1 MNKYGGLDDQQ
12 QSLFIA
18 VDRLHVSA
26 LDCSKNKEKMWRVLS
41 SRSQCASTKW
51 CDGWRPSLCEVLQRR
66 SNGLCSPGKGFQI
79 LLWSKAETYVQFHR
93 RRRAR
98 HSQSLFTS
106 CLKTLPFP
114 TYQCAFVSVW
124 ESPGLAGQIQLSKSK
139 AGIMSQC
146 KSKVCHPVLATC
158 SCTTQIRWLHHYTPE
173 LGQWSPCSWSWRTIQ
188 FKWHGRNMLARCQPG
203 VRERQDTSLNMCI
216 SPSNYEGVISDKGLS
231 TRNRGVCNCLLWF
244 IYFFNPLSK
253 KPT

>member
-1 MNKYGGLDDQQ
+1 MNKQGGLDDQQ

-26 LDCSKNKEKMWRVLS
+26 LDCSENKEKMWRVLS
-41 SRSQCASTKW
+41 SRSQCASAEW

-66 SNGLCSPGKGFQI
+66 SNGLCSPGKGFRI
-79 LLWSKAETYVQFHR
+79 LLWSKAETPFHR

-106 CLKTLPFP
+106 RLKTLLLLP
-114 TYQCAFVSVW
+114 TCPCAFVSVW

-146 KSKVCHPVLATC
+146 EAKVCHPVHATC

-173 LGQWSPCSWSWRTIQ
+173 LVFLVVKNAP
-188 FKWHGRNMLARCQPG
+188 
-203 VRERQDTSLNMCI
+203 V
-216 SPSNYEGVISDKGLS
+216 
-231 TRNRGVCNCLLWF
+231 
-244 IYFFNPLSK
+244 
-253 KPT
+253 